1 MKRIGYVYRYDEDEQ
16 KGILVYGHWKNPHS
30 AVIQDKPIKF
40 TLDHCKSPV
49 KTGQLVYFELLDN
62 NVTNIERAS
71 FANFDKNLFDDIIT
85 CKNDYQSDWYDIN
98 TQITFEYLGDIII
111 PAISDNDDKLNK
123 EYDGLFVDDELYDEC
138 DDFWDILDDN
148 EATTYHNINLQ
159 EDEVVQRP
167 IKIDEL
173 FEYFGKY
180 EHRTCKYKDDSSVID
195 FLDISFWI
203 DEHTPKDMYFGST
216 VCQFLYLCDI
226 FIKRK
231 QINENGEEFIPK
243 RKNDCISK
251 LWKLLISKF
260 SDSELRMIISK
271 CQILQPI
278 LPESFCQN
286 NLDVLSDKYG
296 MPSVDI
302 CKAYNRYL
310 ISKTKNVFDYETLRR
325 KFYIYENCN
334 VKHLEGEGVPM
345 CKMGKSYIKVLSN
358 FLDIQFQTVISVNVK
373 LEFEKITSIK
383 FDSIIY
389 PNMSIKNA
397 IIIIGKYLDV
407 YEQPEK
413 SLLKLKDFFEALPT
427 EFQEK
432 LKQPTRDR
440 INETLIEI
448 SKYENTLPS
457 DLMIFFDSLKD
468 WINISTPAKI
478 SSIVNKRYVAIES
491 LSEIKI
497 AYDMGYV
504 SCKQYYKAF
513 WTLTENFNILQFGSE
528 LMENGSFNKPHP
540 IIIQWHIMFR
550 IIKLLNFHSLIDLKY
565 EKITEYEVII
575 DIKSFF
581 KWLHDQNVYGRID
594 SDIIE
599 KSQKLVFKNLS
610 KEEKWELFEEDLTTT
625 PGFENIKEKL
635 AVAYN
640 KKDLDSQ
647 FFKKASFQNVM
658 SQDALSDV
666 DMSLKFLIANHLD
679 AKHLKILQDN
689 SCGAVK
695 LYAWICN
702 PDMNYD
708 WDLIR
713 TFLSTLPG
721 KQQIK
726 LIKYLVFLIAKGKLS
741 LSINDLN
748 EEFITAE
755 KRPCLAVCYILY
767 ILKEKITTPSISI
780 KSNTLNRLFGEP
792 TKNIQDLS
800 DFFYV
805 CHGHLT
811 LTYMQTDKEYKTYNG
826 YVDKISIQDRKY
838 YVVTFYD
845 VPHDI
850 YGCEVNY
857 LGNEPILLAKEVLD
871 INLKTKKIDGTLVID
886 VSEEI
891 ALKEYILAYEI
902 EDHCSLLDCEPAYY
916 QSLPIYTNL
925 LRPYDDE
932 RYNVCRGTNCQA
944 VDSIYGLPFYW
955 CNKKICARRCHY
967 IQPISCWEKYKF
979 SDMLFYL
986 SGSKK
991 AELPNIWMITMEI
1004 SQFIHEYLE
1013 MVDIFTG
1020 QCAVK
1025 NDIIS
1030 RNIDISSE
1038 IGCLSKGQTIIQDI
1052 YDYDDESDDS
1062 EEYMVDGVEQ
1072 DAPTCD
1078 RYGGSYAQD
1087 EMGYSDDDIDT
1098 IFDGDPDAYWNID

>member
-286 NLDVLSDKYG
+286 NLDILSDKYG

-389 PNMSIKNA
+389 PSMSIKNA

-457 DLMIFFDSLKD
+457 DLMIFFD
-468 WINISTPAKI
+468 
-478 SSIVNKRYVAIES
+478 
-491 LSEIKI
+491 
-497 AYDMGYV
+497 
-504 SCKQYYKAF
+504 
-513 WTLTENFNILQFGSE
+513 
-528 LMENGSFNKPHP
+528 
-540 IIIQWHIMFR
+540 
-550 IIKLLNFHSLIDLKY
+550 
-565 EKITEYEVII
+565 
-575 DIKSFF
+575 
-581 KWLHDQNVYGRID
+581 
-594 SDIIE
+594 
-599 KSQKLVFKNLS
+599 
-610 KEEKWELFEEDLTTT
+610 
-625 PGFENIKEKL
+625 
-635 AVAYN
+635 
-640 KKDLDSQ
+640 
-647 FFKKASFQNVM
+647 
-658 SQDALSDV
+658 
-666 DMSLKFLIANHLD
+666 
-679 AKHLKILQDN
+679 
-689 SCGAVK
+689 
-695 LYAWICN
+695 
-702 PDMNYD
+702 
-708 WDLIR
+708 
-713 TFLSTLPG
+713 
-721 KQQIK
+721 
-726 LIKYLVFLIAKGKLS
+726 
-741 LSINDLN
+741 
-748 EEFITAE
+748 
-755 KRPCLAVCYILY
+755 
-767 ILKEKITTPSISI
+767 
-780 KSNTLNRLFGEP
+780 
-792 TKNIQDLS
+792 
-800 DFFYV
+800 
-805 CHGHLT
+805 
-811 LTYMQTDKEYKTYNG
+811 
-826 YVDKISIQDRKY
+826 
-838 YVVTFYD
+838 
-845 VPHDI
+845 
-850 YGCEVNY
+850 
-857 LGNEPILLAKEVLD
+857 
-871 INLKTKKIDGTLVID
+871 
-886 VSEEI
+886 
-891 ALKEYILAYEI
+891 
-902 EDHCSLLDCEPAYY
+902 
-916 QSLPIYTNL
+916 
-925 LRPYDDE
+925 
-932 RYNVCRGTNCQA
+932 
-944 VDSIYGLPFYW
+944 
-955 CNKKICARRCHY
+955 
-967 IQPISCWEKYKF
+967 
-979 SDMLFYL
+979 
-986 SGSKK
+986 
-991 AELPNIWMITMEI
+991 
-1004 SQFIHEYLE
+1004 
-1013 MVDIFTG
+1013 
-1020 QCAVK
+1020 
-1025 NDIIS
+1025 
-1030 RNIDISSE
+1030 
-1038 IGCLSKGQTIIQDI
+1038 
-1052 YDYDDESDDS
+1052 
-1062 EEYMVDGVEQ
+1062 
-1072 DAPTCD
+1072 
-1078 RYGGSYAQD
+1078 
-1087 EMGYSDDDIDT
+1087 
-1098 IFDGDPDAYWNID
+1098 